1 MDFGVFAADLFK
13 RLGGAL
19 PGGLGR
25 GDVGLDLR
33 KLAVDLGEID
43 PAAAGELFEKFTA
56 PLFQRSA
63 QQPTLAKR
71 PR

>member
-33 KLAVDLGEID
+33 KLAVDPGEID
-43 PAAAGELFEKFTA
+43 PAAAHNIIRSGGGLFAQGGGEQA
-56 PLFQRSA
+56 ARSA
-63 QQPTLAKR
+63 C
-71 PR
+71 